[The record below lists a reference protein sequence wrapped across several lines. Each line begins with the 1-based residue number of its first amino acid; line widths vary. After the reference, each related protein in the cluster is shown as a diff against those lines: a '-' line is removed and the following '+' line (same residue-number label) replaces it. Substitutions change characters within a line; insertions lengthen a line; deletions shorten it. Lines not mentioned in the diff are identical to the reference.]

1 MIKKE
6 FPVRGHCLSTDPI
19 IVNYLKDNFERFLD
33 NKYSK
38 RSTGVAWN
46 ENKWWYISRKSS
58 TPEYSPLVI
67 INIITKINEMN
78 NPTTTTTLSTTS
90 GVMSGNANYEIVTT
104 TGTLPTLSGVISD
117 NTTCTITLTDTTTTT
132 AAPIYN
138 PNGIFLN
145 NVWVNVSGVSTGIVK
160 NLITEPTKL
169 RIKCRNLK
177 KNLKV
182 SLLQINLK

>member
-1 MIKKE
+1 MSKKE
-6 FPVRGHCLSTDPI
+6 FPIRGHCLSTDPI

-38 RSTGVAWN
+38 KSTGVAWN
-46 ENKWWYISRKSS
+46 ENKWWYITKKSS

-78 NPTTTTTLSTTS
+78 NPTIATTLSTSS
-90 GVMSGNANYEIVTT
+90 GVISDNANYDMVTT
-104 TGTLPTLSGVISD
+104 TGTLPTLSRVIPDS
-117 NTTCTITLTDTTTTT
+117 TTCTITITDTTTTT
-132 AAPIYN
+132 AVPIYN
-138 PNGIFLN
+138 PNNI
-145 NVWVNVSGVSTGIVK
+145 WVNVSDVSTGIIK
-160 NLITEPTKL
+160 NLVTEPTKL